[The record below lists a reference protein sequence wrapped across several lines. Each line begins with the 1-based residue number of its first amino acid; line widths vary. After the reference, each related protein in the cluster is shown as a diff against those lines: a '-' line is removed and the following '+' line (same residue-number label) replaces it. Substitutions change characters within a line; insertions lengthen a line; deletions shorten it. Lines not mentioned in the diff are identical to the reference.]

1 MMKKQTKDDK
11 ELLKL
16 ATEFCH
22 TCPNCDRTMP
32 NLQFRREHGCQWC
45 VPEHKTKDS
54 NGHY

>member
-1 MMKKQTKDDK
+1 MKKQTKDDK